1 MVVIFEDG
9 LVHKGTGTLIG
20 VLLGYALAILALY
33 ILMSVGFFTIAKR
46 KGVKNAKLAFVPFAR
61 WLIAGKIIKRA
72 IVFGKTTQKLGVI
85 LTITSALYI
94 GLTLIYTFI
103 KYYVFI
109 RGMFVGQS
117 VVVLS
122 TAENLASEIYLIP
135 TATFTN
141 MVDGTGRFVGNI
153 NSLTPYSF
161 DNAYSYYV
169 RPWAQTVAEVSYYI
183 NMLVSLVHVLMTIS
197 FWNAF
202 FRGYKPNSV
211 FMYTVVS
218 AFVPWLVPFI
228 EVGGIFVF
236 IFRNREEIDIDAIM
250 RKIYATNG
258 YNPYAN
264 PYANQYNN
272 PNSDPYGREF
282 DNNGGAKPNQPS
294 DNPFGEFENNDRN
307 DDPFS

>member
-1 MVVIFEDG
+1 MFVIFEDG

-20 VLLGYALAILALY
+20 VLLGYALIILALY
-33 ILMSVGFFTIAKR
+33 ILMSVGFYTIAKR
-46 KGVKNAKLAFVPFAR
+46 KGIKNAYLAYIPFVR
-61 WLIAGKIIKRA
+61 WLIAGKIIKKA
-72 IVFGKTTQKLGVI
+72 IIFGKPTQKIGVI

-117 VVVLS
+117 IVVLS

-135 TATFTN
+135 TTTFTH
-141 MVDGTGRFVGNI
+141 MVDGAGKFVGSVD
-153 NSLTPYSF
+153 SLTPYSF
-161 DNAYSYYV
+161 KNAYSYYV
-169 RPWAQTVAEVSYYI
+169 RPWAQTIGDIAYYL
-183 NMLVSLVHVLMTIS
+183 NMIVSLVHVLVTIS

-218 AFVPWLVPFI
+218 AFVPWLVPFF

-236 IFRNREEIDIDAIM
+236 IFRNREEIDIEELM
-250 RKIYATNG
+250 RKMYQNA

-282 DNNGGAKPNQPS
+282 DNNGSAKPNQPS
-294 DNPFGEFENNDRN
+294 DNPFGEFENNNHN